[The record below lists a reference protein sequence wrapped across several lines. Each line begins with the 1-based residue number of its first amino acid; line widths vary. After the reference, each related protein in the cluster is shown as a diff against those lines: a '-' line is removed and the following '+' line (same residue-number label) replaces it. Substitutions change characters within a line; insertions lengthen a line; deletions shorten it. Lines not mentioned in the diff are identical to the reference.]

1 MAYFFANFVS
11 VHRWHYEVG
20 NYSLG
25 FALDYHRHRR
35 LRLVADYRIESVAQ
49 CYREV
54 ACPLGVVVDEENFA
68 QVFVGSRVGR
78 LFLLDVDEM
87 FCGCVLRGVL
97 IVAVCIFVDEEV
109 GECKFK
115 LHAVF
120 RVGCADGAVV
130 SLHNHFGEVH
140 ADAGAFVEVV
150 VGGLIITFKHLV
162 EFTGGY
168 AAARIFYFYDYKLRL
183 LLVFLFDCD
192 IDEPSVGRKFE
203 CV

>member
-1 MAYFFANFVS
+1 M
-11 VHRWHYEVG
+11 
-20 NYSLG
+20 
-25 FALDYHRHRR
+25 
-35 LRLVADYRIESVAQ
+35 
-49 CYREV
+49 
-54 ACPLGVVVDEENFA
+54 
-68 QVFVGSRVGR
+68 
-78 LFLLDVDEM
+78 
-87 FCGCVLRGVL
+87 
-97 IVAVCIFVDEEV
+97 
-109 GECKFK
+109 
-115 LHAVF
+115 F

-192 IDEPSVGRKFE
+192 IDETAVGCEFE
-203 CV
+203 CVGQDVEHHLVEVEGVEGKHNVGTVGAEVEVDIAGERQLVE